1 MKNNEITLDFR
12 SIPSE
17 SKLEFMRLSGTGLRS
32 LSGISKATRLKELH
46 ATNNGLA
53 YLSNELYDMASL
65 EALFLSYNS
74 ITGTISRNIGKL
86 SNLREFYVFGNH
98 LTGKLPSELGRMA
111 SLVEFVA
118 ATNFLSGELPTEISD
133 LPNLE
138 QFSVANQG
146 GLDLITGPIPSF
158 SGTPKLW

>member
-1 MKNNEITLDFR
+1 MKNNQITLDFR
-12 SIPSE
+12 SIPAE
-17 SKLEFMRLSGTGLRS
+17 SKLEFMRLSGTGLSS
-32 LSGISKATRLKELH
+32 LSGIARATRLKELH
-46 ATNNGLA
+46 ATNNDLV
-53 YLSNELYDMASL
+53 YLSNELYDMISL

-98 LTGKLPSELGRMA
+98 LTGKLPSEVGRMT

-118 ATNFLSGELPTEISD
+118 ATNFLSGEIPTEINE

-146 GLDLITGPIPSF
+146 GLDLITGSVPSF
-158 SGTPKLW
+158 AGTTKLW